1 MPISQPS
8 VKGLPRVL
16 ARRCVSRERR
26 ERPQRL
32 TLKMSD
38 KELLK
43 QYLEDEKEKKKNG
56 VNEIEIEIKIP
67 MGKKKRGKNG
77 SSMD

>member
-1 MPISQPS
+1 MM
-8 VKGLPRVL
+8 KNGK
-16 ARRCVSRERR
+16 
-26 ERPQRL
+26 
-32 TLKMSD
+32 KMSD

-67 MGKKKRGKNG
+67 MGKKGRKNG
-77 SSMD
+77 KD

>member
-1 MPISQPS
+1 MMSNG
-8 VKGLPRVL
+8 K
-16 ARRCVSRERR
+16 
-26 ERPQRL
+26 
-32 TLKMSD
+32 KMSD

>member
-1 MPISQPS
+1 MM
-8 VKGLPRVL
+8 KNGK
-16 ARRCVSRERR
+16 
-26 ERPQRL
+26 
-32 TLKMSD
+32 KMSD

-67 MGKKKRGKNG
+67 FMGKKKGKKNG
-77 SSMD
+77 D

>member
-1 MPISQPS
+1 MM
-8 VKGLPRVL
+8 KNGK
-16 ARRCVSRERR
+16 
-26 ERPQRL
+26 
-32 TLKMSD
+32 KMSD

-67 MGKKKRGKNG
+67 MGKKKGKKTG
-77 SSMD
+77 D

>member
-1 MPISQPS
+1 MM
-8 VKGLPRVL
+8 KNGK
-16 ARRCVSRERR
+16 
-26 ERPQRL
+26 
-32 TLKMSD
+32 KMSD

-67 MGKKKRGKNG
+67 MGRKKGKKNG
-77 SSMD
+77 D

>member
-1 MPISQPS
+1 MTTQCPTLSPITESMM
-8 VKGLPRVL
+8 KNGK
-16 ARRCVSRERR
+16 
-26 ERPQRL
+26 
-32 TLKMSD
+32 KMSD

-67 MGKKKRGKNG
+67 MMGKKKGKKNG
-77 SSMD
+77 D